1 MNRRIRHAYQTILAH
16 ETGYSRKDPGGR
28 IKIALAYPNTY
39 YVGMSNLGFHTM
51 YHIFNSR
58 PDTLCER
65 VFLPSFDLECIYRDS
80 STPLV
85 SIESQTPVR
94 EFHVL
99 AFSCSFENDYLN
111 CLKIMDLAGLPL
123 HSSERDEK
131 HPIVI
136 MGGACTFFNVEPITP
151 FIDCFL
157 CGEGEG
163 IGNEFLDL
171 YRIWLNSREQRY
183 DLFHNL
189 LDIEGVYVPMFY
201 DYRYDN
207 QGKISELI
215 IHKDARERIQ
225 PRIEKNIDL
234 LKTSTV
240 IYSHNSEFSNMCLL
254 EVTRGCPR
262 GCYFCLLSKVYKPF
276 RERKLE
282 TLLKLAREGL
292 SRREK
297 IGLIGASLTDYK
309 DLERLCEGILSM
321 GGKISLCS
329 IRLDNLS
336 DRLMESMVI
345 SGIKT
350 ITLAPEAGREPLRSS
365 IGKADITDDKII
377 EGIEKLIKWDIPNLK
392 LYFMVGLPNETEE
405 DVKGI
410 VRLAKR
416 IKHHAVQISKG
427 KGALRHITISVNS
440 FVPKPLTRFQFYP
453 MEPVE
458 LLNKKI
464 RYIKKEVRSL
474 KGINCTHDMPKW
486 SYIQGLL
493 ARGDRRVG
501 ELLLLA
507 YQENGNWNK
516 AFSKINLGPDFYLH
530 REIEEEEIPPWF
542 LWMKKQF
549 YKTKTL

>member
-1 MNRRIRHAYQTILAH
+1 MNKRIIREYRKVLDQ
-16 ETGYSRKDPGGR
+16 ETDYSRKDPGGR

-65 VFLPSFDLECIYRDS
+65 VFLPSPDLEKVYRNS
-80 STPLV
+80 STPLL

-94 EFHVL
+94 EFHIL

-111 CLKIMDLAGLPL
+111 CLKILDLAGLPL
-123 HSSERDEK
+123 RSSKRDEG
-131 HPIVI
+131 HPIVA

-151 FIDCFL
+151 FIDCFI
-157 CGEGEG
+157 CGEGES

-171 YRIWLNSREQRY
+171 CRAWLDSGEKRY
-183 DLFHNL
+183 DLFHRL
-189 LDIEGVYVPMFY
+189 LDIKGIYVPVFY

-215 IHKDARERIQ
+215 IHKDAHERIQ
-225 PRIEKNIDL
+225 PRIENNIDL
-234 LKTSTV
+234 LKTSTA
-240 IYSHNSEFSNMCLL
+240 IYTHNSEFSNMYLL

-262 GCYFCLLSKVYKPF
+262 GCDFCLLSKVYKPF
-276 RERKLE
+276 REKKLE
-282 TLLKLAREGL
+282 GLLKLAREGL
-292 SRREK
+292 GRRDK
-297 IGLIGASLTDYK
+297 IGLVGASLTDYR
-309 DLERLCEGILSM
+309 DLEGLCEGILSM

-329 IRLDNLS
+329 MRLDNLS
-336 DRLMESMVI
+336 DRLMEFLVV

-350 ITLAPEAGREPLRSS
+350 ITLAPEAGREQLRSS

-377 EGIEKLIKWDIPNLK
+377 ECIEKLVKWEIPNLK

-405 DVKGI
+405 DVKAV

-416 IKHHAVQISKG
+416 IKHHAAQVSKG
-427 KGALRHITISVNS
+427 RGALRHITISVNS

-453 MEPVE
+453 MESVE

-464 RYIKKEVRSL
+464 RYIAKEARL
-474 KGINCTHDMPKW
+474 LRGISCTHDMPKW

-493 ARGDRRVG
+493 ARGDRRIG

-507 YQENGNWNK
+507 YKEKGNWKK
-516 AFSKINLGPDFYLH
+516 AFSKINLGPDFYLY
-530 REIEEEEIPPWF
+530 REIEEGDIPPWA
-542 LWMKKQF
+542 LWVKEKF